1 MLKSLLD
8 RISPWA
14 LLLTIISFGSM
25 TFMPLAAQAE
35 AGQPIAVHYQTPSGS
50 TQLIMGDPAQPG
62 RMEYHTKT
70 QAEEWFG
77 QVEPTQILQKN
88 GKTTIYG
95 TFRDSPGDSLNDK
108 VFCTGDL
115 VAIQTPTI
123 DRLRLD
129 VSWTVTGGQDC
140 SEVGKQFKLKLFET
154 RPVADARG

>member
-1 MLKSLLD
+1 MLKSWLD
-8 RISPWA
+8 QISHLA
-14 LLLTIISFGSM
+14 ILLTIILLGGII
-25 TFMPLAAQAE
+25 FMPLVAQAE
-35 AGQPIAVHYQTPSGS
+35 AGQPIAVRYQTTSGS
-50 TQLIMGDPAQPG
+50 TQLIMSDTAQPG
-62 RMEYHTKT
+62 RMEYHTQT

-115 VAIQTPTI
+115 VAIQTAAI

-140 SEVGKQFKLKLFET
+140 SELGKQFKLKLFET
-154 RPVADARG
+154 HPVADTGG